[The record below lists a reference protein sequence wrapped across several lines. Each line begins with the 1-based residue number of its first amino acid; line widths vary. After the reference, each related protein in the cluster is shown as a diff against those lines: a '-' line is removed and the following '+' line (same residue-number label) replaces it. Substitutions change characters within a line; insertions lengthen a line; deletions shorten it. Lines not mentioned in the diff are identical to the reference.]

1 MQVPG
6 NTRISPHWQV
16 RYRYR
21 SDFWQESYSKKYS
34 TEAEAMKHA
43 VALRL
48 VSANLLIVVVERLDL
63 IAEMRGA
70 PAVQA
75 TEIFRYEMEV

>member
-6 NTRISPHWQV
+6 NTRISPHWQ
-16 RYRYR
+16 
-21 SDFWQESYSKKYS
+21 ESYRKKYS

-70 PAVQA
+70 PVVPARQNLWRTSYA
-75 TEIFRYEMEV
+75 THQRE